1 MNKPPIALFVGYSN
15 YDELYEFLA
24 THWPHYDSQHI
35 FIDGINKIS
44 YYGGVAEWMF
54 LKGVPEFLLPLVIL
68 LEIFGALAIILGWRV
83 KLFSLLFFVFCILTA
98 IIFHRDF
105 SNNMDKVSFMKNM
118 SLAGGFLFLFL
129 HGAGKFSLDGL
140 RNKD

>member
-1 MNKPPIALFVGYSN
+1 MTNYMNFLPPIGRIMIAN
-15 YDELYEFLA
+15 IFL
-24 THWPHYDSQHI
+24 
-35 FIDGINKIS
+35 IDGINKIS
-44 YYGGVAEWMF
+44 YYEGVAEWMF

-105 SNNMDKVSFMKNM
+105 SNNMDKISFMKNM

-129 HGAGKFSLDGL
+129 HGAGKFSLDSL
-140 RNKD
+140 RNKGKLLKKQKSDS

>member
-1 MNKPPIALFVGYSN
+1 MANYMNFLPPIGRIMIAN
-15 YDELYEFLA
+15 IFL
-24 THWPHYDSQHI
+24 
-35 FIDGINKIS
+35 IDGINKIS
-44 YYGGVAEWMF
+44 YYEGVAEWMF

-105 SNNMDKVSFMKNM
+105 SNNMDKATATAK
-118 SLAGGFLFLFL
+118 
-129 HGAGKFSLDGL
+129 
-140 RNKD
+140 

>member
-1 MNKPPIALFVGYSN
+1 
-15 YDELYEFLA
+15 
-24 THWPHYDSQHI
+24 
-35 FIDGINKIS
+35 
-44 YYGGVAEWMF
+44 MF

-105 SNNMDKVSFMKNM
+105 SNNMDKISFMKNM

-129 HGAGKFSLDGL
+129 HGAGKFSLDSF
-140 RNKD
+140 RNKGKLLKKQKSGS